1 MALCLALSCL
11 RYSNAQDVTGN
22 LIYSTVNPP
31 PSGSVYSWSGFT
43 LTESGGGGLSGG
55 DMPAYNSTLGQFM
68 FGYTPGTISYS
79 MAVSSALSGTGI
91 QVTGIQYGL
100 QYFNQDYSRGSL
112 STTVTLYDNTNKI
125 LQSYYHSLG
134 ATTEG
139 WTNFDMT
146 KTFTNPYSLSSV
158 GNLSLTLTGQD
169 DRFWAGYYGP
179 QVRNPYARLTYGA
192 DQCSTNPLSSPTC
205 SGFSAALSSRTAVPT
220 ATEPVAATAPAT
232 STTTTAAAATPTVT
246 ATVTATASAAPTNTT
261 AAPAQRSTAAAPRLE
276 NIIRAVNES
285 TAATVTA
292 TVNTSQ
298 EQARAQEQAAA
309 QQAES
314 QSQQSQQM
322 TATSPTAAAR
332 VSATSETGTDAAAG
346 SFTRPGDPAAA
357 ARGVAPVVITE
368 PPQESRPQPRTI
380 QPPAELAG
388 GPSVVAFQTSVDITA
403 YTNIALRD
411 AQFYAPRE
419 IYRGQQT
426 VDNARALRGLG
437 TDRLHQDMVDQQYRR

>member
-1 MALCLALSCL
+1 M
-11 RYSNAQDVTGN
+11 
-22 LIYSTVNPP
+22 
-31 PSGSVYSWSGFT
+31 YSWSGFT

-68 FGYTPGTISYS
+68 FGYTQGTVNYS

-91 QVTGIQYGL
+91 QITGIEYGL
-100 QYFNQDYSRGSL
+100 QYFNQDFSRGTL
-112 STTVTLYDNTNKI
+112 SATWTLRGQGNNV
-125 LQSYYHSLG
+125 LQSYYHAFG

-146 KTFTNPYSLSSV
+146 KTFTNPYSLANV
-158 GNLSLTLTGQD
+158 GNLEFSITGRD

-179 QVRNPYARLTYGA
+179 QVRNQYARLTYGV
-192 DQCSTNPLSSPTC
+192 DQCSTNPLSSPSC
-205 SGFSAALSSRTAVPT
+205 AGFSDALAARTTAPAVTEPTT
-220 ATEPVAATAPAT
+220 ATITVTSPVAATV
-232 STTTTAAAATPTVT
+232 TTTTSISSTTVAATTTPS
-246 ATVTATASAAPTNTT
+246 ASSSN
-261 AAPAQRSTAAAPRLE
+261 RSGAAAPRLE

-322 TATSPTAAAR
+322 SLAAPTTTAR

-357 ARGVAPVVITE
+357 ARGVAPVVTSE
-368 PPQESRPQPRTI
+368 PPQESRPQPRNT

-388 GPSVVAFQTSVDITA
+388 GPSVVAFQTAVDITA
-403 YTNIALRD
+403 YTNLALRD
-411 AQFYAPRE
+411 SQFYAPRE

-426 VDNARALRGLG
+426 VDNRQALRGLG
-437 TDRLHQDMVDQQYRR
+437 TDRLHQQMIDQQWRR